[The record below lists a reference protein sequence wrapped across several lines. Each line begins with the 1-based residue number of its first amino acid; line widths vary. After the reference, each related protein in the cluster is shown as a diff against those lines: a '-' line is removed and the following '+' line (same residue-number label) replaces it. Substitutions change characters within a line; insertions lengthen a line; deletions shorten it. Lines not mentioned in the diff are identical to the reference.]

1 VTFSCIETDQVALK
15 FQMSAPLLGNGMP
28 QNMAQQQI
36 QSRQPGMHDLQQ
48 MIMVSI
54 FLALSYSMIFA
65 NIFSIHSVQTFCA
78 KTRKS
83 KSLPMSSKIS

>member
-28 QNMAQQQI
+28 QNMAQQQT

-54 FLALSYSMIFA
+54 FIALTYSMNSANLLPFTACKLFA
-65 NIFSIHSVQTFCA
+65 QKPARA
-78 KTRKS
+78 KVS
-83 KSLPMSSKIS
+83 Q